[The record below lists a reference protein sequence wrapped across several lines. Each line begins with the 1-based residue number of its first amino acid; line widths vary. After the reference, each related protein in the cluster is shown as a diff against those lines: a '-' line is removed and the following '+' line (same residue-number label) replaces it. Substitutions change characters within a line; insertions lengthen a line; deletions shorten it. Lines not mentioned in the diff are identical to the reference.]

1 MSRRHRFRPHVPFTP
16 RAEPSFRWRG
26 REVSRLEGFSDAVFA
41 FAVTL
46 LVVALE
52 VPRTFEG
59 LMDDVREFPAFIA
72 SFCML
77 LTFWNGHYRFF
88 RRYGLENGFTRYIT
102 FAILM
107 MVLFSVYP
115 LKFLF

>member
-1 MSRRHRFRPHVPFTP
+1 MNHQAIRNMM
-16 RAEPSFRWRG
+16 AEKNFRWRG
-26 REVSRLEGFSDAVFA
+26 REVSRLEGFTDAVFA

-59 LMDDVREFPAFIA
+59 LIEDVQEFPAFVA
-72 SFCML
+72 AFVML

-88 RRYGLENGFTRYIT
+88 RRYGLEDAVTRYLT
-102 FAILM
+102 YGILLM
-107 MVLFSVYP
+107 
-115 LKFLF
+115 